1 MRAAFDHLARNPDL
15 GLARV
20 VASFLV
26 PPARVLGD
34 AAALERF
41 GLVLLREPVGGPLP
55 DVANHV
61 VEAVAIRREG
71 PDSCGA
77 LIGAVRCVPVRE
89 LALPRVRHLPPA
101 GRELVAPGE
110 LATLKPAARR

>member
-1 MRAAFDHLARNPDL
+1 MTGRCVDRLRVTRGRAVATAVARRAQMRAAFDHLARNPDL

-61 VEAVAIRREG
+61 VDAVAIRREG
-71 PDSCGA
+71 ADRCGA
-77 LIGAVRCVPVRE
+77 LIGA
-89 LALPRVRHLPPA
+89 
-101 GRELVAPGE
+101 
-110 LATLKPAARR
+110 